1 MKRTLLITNTS
12 SGSAN
17 GVDEQTV
24 ASSLEQAGFDVVEK
38 RILPEQDL
46 PSQRDLESSLIEA
59 VAILSGDGTISNLYK
74 KLAKWSGAILVLPGG
89 TMNLLSRRLHGDISL
104 AALLDALQTGTVVPK
119 PISLIAV
126 SDQHILTGLT
136 VGPSTRWAEVR
147 EGMRHADLQS
157 LAETIP
163 AAWSETLSDEGVW
176 VGEDTEHQF
185 ASLFVEP
192 VDGDHLSV
200 IAFLASNIGDMVG
213 HGLAWLRK
221 DFRDGPHIDLGIMC
235 DVTISAEGITA
246 SALIDGEATE
256 LPVPIHCRAVMSE
269 VHFLVHKQ

>member
-12 SGSAN
+12 SGSAS

-24 ASSLEQAGFDVVEK
+24 VASLRQAGLDVVE
-38 RILPEQDL
+38 RRVLPEQDL
-46 PSQRDLESSLIEA
+46 PAQADLDDSSIDV
-59 VAILSGDGTISNLYK
+59 VAIISGDGTISNLHAS
-74 KLAKWSGAILVLPGG
+74 LAKWSGAIFVLPGG
-89 TMNLLSRRLHGDISL
+89 TMNLLSRRLHGDIAL
-104 AALLDALQTGTVVPK
+104 MALLEELRTDSLVAKQIP
-119 PISLIAV
+119 LIAV
-126 SDQHILTGLT
+126 ADRHVLTGLT

-176 VGEDTEHQF
+176 VGDDRENQF

-192 VDGDHLSV
+192 VDGGHLSV
-200 IAFLASNIGDMVG
+200 IGFVASNIGDMVG

-221 DFRDGPHIDLGIMC
+221 DFRDGPHVDLGIMG
-235 DVTISAEGITA
+235 DVTISSDERAA
-246 SALIDGEATE
+246 SALIDGEASE
-256 LPVPIHCRAVMSE
+256 LTVPIRCHAVMSE
-269 VHFLVHKQ
+269 VQFLVHTQ